1 MELGKYNTLKVLKEL
16 PQGLYLVDEE
26 GNEILLPLKYIP
38 EGTDLGD
45 MIDVFVYKDSEN
57 RPIATTLTPN
67 IVLDEFALLKVN
79 EVSDIGAFMEWGIAK
94 DLFVPFAEQR
104 IRMEEG
110 RSYICIL
117 YYDEES
123 DRLVGSSKYHEF
135 ITDEKVSFK
144 HNQEVDLMV
153 ADRTELGYNV
163 IINNEFVGLIFFS
176 DVFRKMRYG
185 ENIKG
190 YIKNVREDGKIDVS
204 LQKQGYVKV
213 EATLQ
218 RILDKLER
226 NKGYLNISDKS
237 DPSVIQEVFG
247 MSKKTFKK
255 AIGALYKQRLIAIKN
270 DGIHLVKA

>member
-1 MELGKYNTLKVLKEL
+1 MELGKYNTLRVLKEL

>member
-16 PQGLYLVDEE
+16 PQGLYLIDDE

-38 EGTDLGD
+38 QGTDIGD
-45 MIDVFVYKDSEN
+45 MIEVFVYKDSEN

-67 IVLDEFALLKVN
+67 IVLDEFALLKVK
-79 EVSDIGAFMEWGIAK
+79 EVSDLGAFMEWGIAK

-135 ITDEKVSFK
+135 IADEPVNFK
-144 HNQEVDLMV
+144 YNQEVELLI

-163 IINNEFVGLIFFS
+163 IINNEFVGLLFFS
-176 DVFRKMRYG
+176 DVFNKVRYG
-185 ENIKG
+185 EYVKG

-204 LQKQGYVKV
+204 LQKQGYSKV
-213 EATLQ
+213 ESTLQ

-237 DPSVIQEVFG
+237 DPEIIQEVFG

-255 AIGALYKQRLIAIKN
+255 AIGALYKQRLILIKG
-270 DGIHLVKA
+270 DGIYLAK

>member
-1 MELGKYNTLKVLKEL
+1 MELGKYNTLKVIKAL
-16 PQGLYLVDEE
+16 PQGLYLADTEA
-26 GNEILLPLKYIP
+26 NEILLPLKYIP
-38 EGTDLGD
+38 EGTDIGD

-67 IVLDEFALLKVN
+67 IVLDEFALLKVK
-79 EVSDIGAFMEWGIAK
+79 EVSDLGAFMEWGIAK

-117 YYDEES
+117 YYDEET

-135 ITDEKVSFK
+135 ITDGPLSFK

-176 DVFRKMRYG
+176 EVFRKMRYG

-204 LQKQGYVKV
+204 LQKQGYIKV

-237 DPSVIQEVFG
+237 DPGVIQEVFG

-255 AIGALYKQRLIAIKN
+255 AIGALYKQRLIAIKS

>member
-38 EGTDLGD
+38 EGTDIGD
-45 MIDVFVYKDSEN
+45 MLEVFVYKDSEN

-67 IVLDEFALLKVN
+67 IVLDEFALLKVK
-79 EVSDIGAFMEWGIAK
+79 EVSDLGAFMEWGIAK

-135 ITDEKVSFK
+135 IADGPISFK
-144 HNQEVDLMV
+144 HNQEVELLI
-153 ADRTELGYNV
+153 ADRTDIGYNV
-163 IINNEFVGLIFFS
+163 IINNEFVGLLFFS
-176 DVFRKMRYG
+176 EVFRKIRYG
-185 ENIKG
+185 EYLKG
-190 YIKNVREDGKIDVS
+190 YIKNIREDGKIDVS
-204 LQKQGYVKV
+204 LQKQGYIKV

-218 RILDKLER
+218 KILDKLER

-237 DPSVIQEVFG
+237 EPDIIQEVFG

-255 AIGALYKQRLIAIKN
+255 AIGALYKQRLITIKS
-270 DGIHLVKA
+270 DGIHLVK